1 MRSFSDLV
9 PEDLACG
16 LPPQRTDYTWIL
28 SFVEFLR
35 ARRYLPILMA
45 KTSVS
50 KKYKQ
55 SGKAK
60 SASTSLAKKAGG

>member
-1 MRSFSDLV
+1 V

-16 LPPQRTDYTWIL
+16 LPLQRTDYTQIL

-35 ARRYLPILMA
+35 ARRYLPILIA
-45 KTSVS
+45 KTSAS
-50 KKYKQ
+50 KKSKQ

-60 SASTSLAKKAGG
+60 SVLTSVAKKAGG